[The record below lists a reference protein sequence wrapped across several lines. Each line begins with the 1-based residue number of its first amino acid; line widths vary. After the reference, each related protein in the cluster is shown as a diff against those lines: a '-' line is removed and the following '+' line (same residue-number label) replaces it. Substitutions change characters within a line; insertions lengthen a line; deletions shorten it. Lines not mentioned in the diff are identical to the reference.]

1 MYNFHSDL
9 SLLSSP
15 HFTSAS
21 PHKLPLRCR
30 SAAAARRSQGRR
42 SRARVVGAAGR
53 RSGARGADER
63 GAVRAAG
70 RARAL
75 ARLSAGGD
83 QEVEGGREEK
93 GGWIGSGSIRSR
105 RRHHHHQLM
114 QLPQLSNISMSSLA
128 VRRSGRQAGR
138 KADRQEVAAVDST
151 AAAAHKGEIIIAAL
165 SPSRRLQRL
174 FRQRVRRSR
183 SNGHLCRQRH
193 VQVGQDLRPPCHTLF
208 TPE

>member
-1 MYNFHSDL
+1 ML
-9 SLLSSP
+9 
-15 HFTSAS
+15 A
-21 PHKLPLRCR
+21 LPVGG
-30 SAAAARRSQGRR
+30 AARAAPMKEEPCGRP
-42 SRARVVGAAGR
+42 G
-53 RSGARGADER
+53 
-63 GAVRAAG
+63 
-70 RARAL
+70 ARAL

-165 SPSRRLQRL
+165 SPASTPLPTEGTAVALQRTPMSPTP
-174 FRQRVRRSR
+174 RPSRPRSAP
-183 SNGHLCRQRH
+183 SMS
-193 VQVGQDLRPPCHTLF
+193 HTF
-208 TPE
+208 YAGMNVFPSAAAA